1 MNVASG
7 SEAGFI
13 TRKLVVSWVNRFDL
27 LHVCAPISEKSFH
40 PEVVFCFYSGR
51 HLSFFLGDVRAQQQR
66 TSTLPLDIK
75 EKNKEKKRKKNV

>member
-7 SEAGFI
+7 SEVGFI

-27 LHVCAPISEKSFH
+27 LHVCAAISEKSFH

-51 HLSFFLGDVRAQQQR
+51 YLSVFLSDVRVQQRR
-66 TSTLPLDIK
+66 TSTLPFDIQG
-75 EKNKEKKRKKNV
+75 KN